1 MSPINIFSGIHN
13 DFFNL
18 IYPLLCPACRSV
30 LLKQET
36 HICTDCL
43 YKLPRTNF
51 HLDINN
57 SMAQLFWGRV
67 RIEAAAACYYFE
79 RGSKCRKILHQI
91 KYRGKKELALFLGTL
106 YGKELSISGCFTD
119 TDLLIPVPLHPY
131 REKQRG
137 FNQSEWFARGLAK
150 SLGKKVVKDV
160 LVRFAGTETQTNKSR
175 IGRWENVENSF
186 KLYLDD
192 KIISKHILL
201 VDDVV
206 TTGATLESC
215 ASLLMTSPGVRISI
229 LTIAYA

>member
-1 MSPINIFSGIHN
+1 
-13 DFFNL
+13 
-18 IYPLLCPACRSV
+18 
-30 LLKQET
+30 
-36 HICTDCL
+36 
-43 YKLPRTNF
+43 
-51 HLDINN
+51 
-57 SMAQLFWGRV
+57 MAQLFWGRV

-192 KIISKHILL
+192 KIINKHILL

-215 ASLLMTSPGVRISI
+215 ASLLMTRPGVRISI